1 MGKKGGGGK
10 GEGEGERRGRE
21 GREGGDGEE
30 CEGEGALPR
39 RLDALPLVHLEV
51 LGTAPLRR
59 RLGVLP
65 LRPPLGR
72 GKIGT
77 VQERVEDASVDA
89 VEHVCCR
96 VRARPW

>member
-1 MGKKGGGGK
+1 MKGRGEGGGGREGTGKNVK
-10 GEGEGERRGRE
+10 GRGR
-21 GREGGDGEE
+21 
-30 CEGEGALPR
+30 CC